1 MPKASRNRHSV
12 PRTNPTQCSS
22 AVEILSSRP
31 DDWKPKKDPESLDDV
46 VSLCK
51 YEIRLVLDAT
61 KELQEDL
68 SRTRLYTAMNLVKFP
83 EKEEK
88 LTKQMWK
95 QEKWNGVFSRR
106 LSVMS
111 VLKRQIEAYE
121 SIVPTGSIDAR
132 SVVLM
137 LGCSL
142 IKRWSEEA

>member
-1 MPKASRNRHSV
+1 MPKASRNRHPV